1 MRKMRLRRY
10 LLGILIVGAGLFTA
24 YLNFDR
30 IALFAAS
37 KLYSQEI
44 SYKHLAKDPMGAG
57 LIFEDLRIMNSEVGV
72 GFFSQRA
79 TVKPAWGP
87 GWFRSALLDF
97 KFKDVHFLKKRADE
111 NKTTYDTL
119 SQLIAMP
126 FEGRWM
132 YKEVAGL
139 VEIFSNGITIKRFS
153 ADGKEMRLIVTGDL
167 YYNNI
172 VDVDVTIYFSK
183 EVLKEIPPELHSVI
197 MQDEPNEW
205 KSFSVKIKGN
215 LSSPSVQ
222 VTGKVFRLNFGTITV
237 KD

>member
-1 MRKMRLRRY
+1 MRLRRY
-10 LLGILIVGAGLFTA
+10 LLGILIAGAGLFFTA

-30 IALFAAS
+30 IALFAVS
-37 KLYSQEI
+37 KLYSQDI
-44 SYKHLAKDPMGAG
+44 SYKHMAKDPIGAG
-57 LIFEDLRIMNSEVGV
+57 MIFEGLRIMNRGLGV

-79 TVKPAWGP
+79 TIKPAWGSS
-87 GWFRSALLDF
+87 WLKSALLDF
-97 KFKDVHFLKKRADE
+97 KFKDVHFLKNRANE
-111 NKTTYDTL
+111 NKITYDTL

-132 YKEVAGL
+132 YKEVSGL

-167 YYNNI
+167 YYNNL

-183 EVLKEIPPELHSVI
+183 EVLREIPPELHSVI

-205 KSFSVKIKGN
+205 KSFSVKIRGN
-215 LSSPSVQ
+215 LNSPSVQ
-222 VTGKVFRLNFGTITV
+222 VTGKIFRINFGTVTV

>member
-1 MRKMRLRRY
+1 MRLRRY
-10 LLGILIVGAGLFTA
+10 LLGILIVSAGLFTA
-24 YLNFDR
+24 YLNLDR
-30 IALFAAS
+30 IALFAIS
-37 KLYSQEI
+37 KLYSQDI
-44 SYKHLAKDPMGAG
+44 SYKHLAKDPIGAR
-57 LIFEDLRIMNSEVGV
+57 LIFEDLRIMNSKLGV

-79 TVKPAWGP
+79 TIKPAWGAV
-87 GWFRSALLDF
+87 WLKSALLDF
-97 KFKDVHFLKKRADE
+97 KFKDVHFLKNRINE

-132 YKEVAGL
+132 YKEVSGF

-153 ADGKEMRLIVTGDL
+153 ADGKEMRLILTGDL

-172 VDVDVTIYFSK
+172 ADVDVTIYFSK
-183 EVLKEIPPELHSVI
+183 EVLKEIPSELHSVI

-205 KSFSVKIKGN
+205 KSFSVKIKGD
-215 LSSPSVQ
+215 LKSPSVQ
-222 VTGKVFRLNFGTITV
+222 ITGKIFRLNFGTVTV

>member
-1 MRKMRLRRY
+1 MRLRRY
-10 LLGILIVGAGLFTA
+10 LLGILIAGAGLFA
-24 YLNFDR
+24 VYLNFDR
-30 IALFAAS
+30 IALFAVS
-37 KLYSQEI
+37 KLYSQDI
-44 SYKHLAKDPMGAG
+44 SYKHMAKDPIGAG
-57 LIFEDLRIMNSEVGV
+57 LIFEDLRIMNRRLGV

-79 TVKPAWGP
+79 VIKHAWGT
-87 GWFRSALLDF
+87 GWLKSALLDF
-97 KFKDVHFLKKRADE
+97 KFKDVHFLKNRTNE

-132 YKEVAGL
+132 YKEVSGL

-153 ADGKEMRLIVTGDL
+153 ADGKEMRFIVTGDL
-167 YYNNI
+167 YYDNA
-172 VDVDVTIYFSK
+172 VDVDLTLYFSK

-215 LSSPSVQ
+215 LNSPSLQ
-222 VTGKVFRLNFGTITV
+222 ITGKIFRLNFGTVTV

>member
-1 MRKMRLRRY
+1 MRLRRY
-10 LLGILIVGAGLFTA
+10 LLVILIAGAGIFTA

-30 IALFAAS
+30 IALFAIS
-37 KLYSQEI
+37 KLYSQEV
-44 SYKHLAKDPMGAG
+44 SYKHMAKDPIDAG
-57 LIFEDLRIMNSEVGV
+57 MIFEDLRIMNRRLGV

-79 TVKPAWGP
+79 VIKHAWGT
-87 GWFRSALLDF
+87 GWLKSALLDF
-97 KFKDVHFLKKRADE
+97 KFKDVHFLKNRTNE

-132 YKEVAGL
+132 YKEVSGL

-153 ADGKEMRLIVTGDL
+153 ADGKEMRFIVTGDL

-205 KSFSVKIKGN
+205 KSFSVKIKGD

-222 VTGKVFRLNFGTITV
+222 VTGKMFRLNFGTVTV

>member
-1 MRKMRLRRY
+1 MRLRRY
-10 LLGILIVGAGLFTA
+10 LLGILIAGAGLFFTV

-30 IALFAAS
+30 IALFAIS
-37 KLYSQEI
+37 KLYSQDI
-44 SYKHLAKDPMGAG
+44 SYMHLAKDPIDAR
-57 LIFEDLRIMNSEVGV
+57 LIFEDLRIINSKLGV

-79 TVKPAWGP
+79 TIKPAWGTR
-87 GWFRSALLDF
+87 WLKSALFDF
-97 KFKDVHFLKKRADE
+97 KFKDVHFLKNRANE

-132 YKEVAGL
+132 YKEVSGL

-153 ADGKEMRLIVTGDL
+153 ADGKEMRLILTGDL

-205 KSFSVKIKGN
+205 KSFSVKIKGD
-215 LSSPSVQ
+215 LSSPSIQ
-222 VTGKVFRLNFGTITV
+222 ITGKIFRLNFGTVVV

>member
-1 MRKMRLRRY
+1 MRLRRY
-10 LLGILIVGAGLFTA
+10 LLGILIAGTGLFTA

-30 IALFAAS
+30 ITLFAIS
-37 KLYSQEI
+37 KLYSQDI
-44 SYKHLAKDPMGAG
+44 SYRHLARDPIDAG
-57 LIFEDLRIMNSEVGV
+57 LIFEDLRIMNSKLGV

-79 TVKPAWGP
+79 TIKPAWGTS
-87 GWFRSALLDF
+87 WLKSALLDF
-97 KFKDVHFLKKRADE
+97 KFKDVHFLKNKTEE
-111 NKTTYDTL
+111 NKATYATL
-119 SQLIAMP
+119 SQIIAMP

-139 VEIFSNGITIKRFS
+139 VEIFSNGITIKSFS
-153 ADGKEMRLIVTGDL
+153 ANGKEMRLILTGDL

-172 VDVDVTIYFSK
+172 VDIDVTIYFSR

-205 KSFSVKIKGN
+205 KSFSVKIKGDLN
-215 LSSPSVQ
+215 SPSVQ
-222 VTGKVFRLNFGTITV
+222 VTGKMFRLNFGMVAV

>member
-1 MRKMRLRRY
+1 MRLRRY
-10 LLGILIVGAGLFTA
+10 LLGILIVGAGLFTV

-30 IALFAAS
+30 IALFAIS
-37 KLYSQEI
+37 KLYSQNI
-44 SYKHLAKDPMGAG
+44 SYKHLAKDPIGAG
-57 LIFEDLRIMNSEVGV
+57 LIFEDLRIINGKLGL

-79 TVKPAWGP
+79 TIKPAWGTD
-87 GWFRSALLDF
+87 WLKSALLDF
-97 KFKDVHFLKKRADE
+97 KFKDVHFLKNRTEE
-111 NKTTYDTL
+111 NKATYDTL
-119 SQLIAMP
+119 SQIIAMP

-132 YKEVAGL
+132 YKEVSGL

-153 ADGKEMRLIVTGDL
+153 ADGREMRLIVTGDL

-172 VDVDVTIYFSK
+172 ADVDVTIYFSK
-183 EVLKEIPPELHSVI
+183 EVLKEVPPELHSVI

-222 VTGKVFRLNFGTITV
+222 ITGKVLRLNVGMITV

>member
-10 LLGILIVGAGLFTA
+10 LLVILIACAGLFTA
-24 YLNFDR
+24 YMNLDR
-30 IALFAAS
+30 IALFAVS

-44 SYKHLAKDPMGAG
+44 SYKHLAKDPVSAA
-57 LIFEDLRIMNSEVGV
+57 LILDDLRIINNKLGV

-79 TVKPAWGP
+79 TIKPTWGAN
-87 GWFRSALLDF
+87 WLKSVLLEF
-97 KFKDVHFLKKRADE
+97 KFKDVHFLKKRTDE

-119 SQLIAMP
+119 SQLISMP

-132 YKEVAGL
+132 YKEVSGL

-153 ADGKEMRLIVTGDL
+153 ADGKEMRLVVTGDL
-167 YYNNI
+167 YYNNTA
-172 VDVDVTIYFSK
+172 DVDVTIYFSK

-215 LSSPSVQ
+215 LNSPAIQ
-222 VTGKVFRLNFGTITV
+222 ITGKVFRLNVGMITV
-237 KD
+237 ND

>member
-1 MRKMRLRRY
+1 MRLRRY
-10 LLGILIVGAGLFTA
+10 LLVILIAGAGLLTA

-30 IALFAAS
+30 ISVFAIS

-44 SYKHLAKDPMGAG
+44 SYKHLAKDPIGAG
-57 LIFEDLRIMNSEVGV
+57 LIFEDLRIMNRRLGV

-79 TVKPAWGP
+79 VIKHAWGT
-87 GWFRSALLDF
+87 GWLKSALLDF
-97 KFKDVHFLKKRADE
+97 KFKDVHFLKNRTNE

-132 YKEVAGL
+132 YKEVSGL

-153 ADGKEMRLIVTGDL
+153 ADGKEMRFIVTGDL

-205 KSFSVKIKGN
+205 KSFSVKIKGD

-222 VTGKVFRLNFGTITV
+222 VTGKMFRLNFGTVTV